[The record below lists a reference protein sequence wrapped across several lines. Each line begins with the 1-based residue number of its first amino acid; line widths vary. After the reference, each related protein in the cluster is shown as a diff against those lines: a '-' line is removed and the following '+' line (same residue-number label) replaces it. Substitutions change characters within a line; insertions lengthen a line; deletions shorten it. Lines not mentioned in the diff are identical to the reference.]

1 MAVFDFLKPNVDRL
15 ADKKNVKGLIKALNF
30 KQDSTIRMKAAAAL
44 GALKED
50 AALDPL
56 LEALNDESME
66 VRAASAEALGNTGDE
81 RIIVPLLLA
90 IKNHDYIKPDQK
102 KVREA
107 AIEALGRITAV
118 SLSSSEEIAKTL
130 KELDYAYA
138 ARKAAALLLGKAG
151 DDVSINILMSLLKD
165 SATDIRTLAAE
176 ILGEKGDRK
185 AAIELAY
192 MLVQEKHPAE
202 LEKAIIQSIGRLKNP
217 AALPQLI
224 TAVRYGRP
232 HMKEIIDAFVEI
244 GDPGA
249 VETLFTLLED
259 RDEEIRAKADKALA
273 ALVPL
278 AEKTVQA
285 RFFIRKKDWKEAA
298 ALGSDAAAP
307 LINAL
312 KSAAVE
318 DRRVIIKVLGDIGDG
333 RAAEPLFTHVKDAD
347 QEVRD
352 AALQSLGKIIH
363 LSSPEMQA
371 CHAVLTKNWD
381 LAATFGAAATDPLL
395 QALRENSECREA
407 GEALKKT
414 GALSDREVYLRYL
427 VAKGSWNEVITE
439 GSSAFEALFEAVRK
453 DFHREAALEA
463 MKKIAGDNIDLLSP
477 AFEKD
482 GPVKAAAARVLS
494 MIGGT
499 AALEKLIEVTK
510 KEYHLTVKKAMVEA
524 LGDLGSA
531 SSIEALTDILMRSSH
546 YSAGKDEINEVRIAA
561 AKALGK
567 IEDSK
572 ALDALVYVLLDTG
585 QPGEIRKAIIRVMGS
600 MNNPDVLEPLQTV
613 YDEYNHSISS
623 EASTALYAFK
633 QHPDVAIQAQY
644 AVMKKDWAHAIS
656 LGQSSLRALKK
667 ALRHNDGQVRYE
679 AAQTLEKIAVP
690 QEPEEYAWYLMAR
703 KDLKAL
709 ISLGAHAALPLF
721 HAYECPKNG
730 IPRNESAIE
739 LGKLGDKR
747 AIPFL
752 TRVICYTDD
761 ALDYAPAFNALTK
774 LGSPAIEA
782 LIELLKHGKKIV
794 RQKSALALGD
804 LYRKGLD
811 EKDRLLILAVKGE
824 MEKPHSDGSWSSDCS
839 GHSDKGIGVF
849 L

>member
-15 ADKKNVKGLIKALNF
+15 ADKKNVKGLINALNF

-44 GALKED
+44 GAMKED

-56 LEALNDESME
+56 LEALKDVSME

-118 SLSSSEEIAKTL
+118 SLSSSEDIAKIL
-130 KELDYAYA
+130 KELDYTYD

-151 DDVSINILMSLLKD
+151 DDVSINILIGLLRD
-165 SATDIRTLAAE
+165 SAADIRITATQ
-176 ILGEKGDRK
+176 ILGERGDRK
-185 AAIELAY
+185 AAIELAC
-192 MLVQEKHPAE
+192 MLVQEKLPAE
-202 LEKAIIQSIGRLKNP
+202 LEKAIIQSLGKLKNP

-224 TAVRYGRP
+224 KTARYGRVNL
-232 HMKEIIDAFVEI
+232 KEIIDAFVQI

-249 VETLFTLLED
+249 VETLFTLMED
-259 RDEEIRAKADKALA
+259 SDEEIRTKAGNALA

-278 AEKTVQA
+278 AEKSVQA
-285 RFFIRKKDWKEAA
+285 RFSIRKKDWKGAA
-298 ALGSDAAAP
+298 SLGSDAAAP

-312 KSAAVE
+312 KSSAVE
-318 DRRVIIKVLGDIGDG
+318 DRREIIKVLGDIGDG
-333 RAAEPLFTHVKDAD
+333 SAAEPLFAHVKDAD

-363 LSSPEMQA
+363 LSSPDMKA
-371 CHAVLTKNWD
+371 RHAVLTKNWE
-381 LAATFGAAATDPLL
+381 LAATFGAAAVEPLL
-395 QALRENSECREA
+395 QALREDSECREA
-407 GEALKKT
+407 EEALKKT
-414 GALSDREVYLRYL
+414 GALSDREVHRRYL
-427 VAKGSWNEVITE
+427 VAKGSWNEVIAE
-439 GSSAFEALFEAVRK
+439 GPSAFEALFEAVRK
-453 DFHREAALEA
+453 GFHYESALEA
-463 MKKIAGDNIDLLSP
+463 MKQIAGDSLDLLTP

-482 GPVKAAAARVLS
+482 GTVKAAAARVLA
-494 MIGGT
+494 MIGST

-510 KEYHLTVKKAMVEA
+510 KEYHLSAKKAMVEA
-524 LGDLGSA
+524 LGGLGSA
-531 SSIEALTDILMRSSH
+531 SSIEALADILMRDSH
-546 YSAGKDEINEVRIAA
+546 YSAGKDEISEVRTAA

-567 IEDSK
+567 IEDSR
-572 ALDALVYVLLDTG
+572 ALDALVYVLLDTR

-623 EASTALYAFK
+623 EASTALYAFR
-633 QHPDVAIQAQY
+633 QHPDAAIQAQY
-644 AVMKKDWAHAIS
+644 AVMKKDWPLVLS
-656 LGQSSLRALKK
+656 LGNSSLRALKK
-667 ALRHNDGQVRYE
+667 ALRHKDGQVRYE
-679 AAQTLEKIAVP
+679 AAQALEKIAVP
-690 QEPEEYAWYLMAR
+690 QEPEEYAWYLMAMR
-703 KDLKAL
+703 DLKAL
-709 ISLGAHAALPLF
+709 ISLGTHAALPLF

-730 IPRNESAIE
+730 IPREESAREI
-739 LGKLGDKR
+739 GTLGDKR
-747 AIPFL
+747 GIPFL
-752 TRVICYTDD
+752 TRVISYTDD
-761 ALDYAPAFNALTK
+761 ALDYAPAFNALKT

-794 RQKSALALGD
+794 RQKAALALGD

-811 EKDRLLILAVKGE
+811 EKDRLLILSVKGE
-824 MEKPHSDGSWSSDCS
+824 MEKPHSDGSWSSDCA